1 MNVEAKDI
9 GMRSSRISET
19 GVQGYLK
26 VKIKDI

>member
-9 GMRSSRISET
+9 RKRSSRISET

-26 VKIKDI
+26 VKTKDI